1 MFSAIIDK
9 GSPKCKRGGGSL
21 VKERFLIFT
30 NFVIPSLIQ
39 KIAKLPNLGINPE
52 PKAKHQQR
60 HYRPKCT
67 RNICLQTCILESRN
81 PWQSFPESYNFCFN
95 LTRAP
100 QATKPPSI
108 HVTSPKV
115 KQPIHPSSRNWP
127 LKCWLCFLVEL
138 KLGLLITRSRS
149 SSKSDIWNLKI
160 HIMFPSCKRSRK

>member
-1 MFSAIIDK
+1 MSVFGLKIQCFRQK
-9 GSPKCKRGGGSL
+9 LTRGVLNVKGGGGAL

-67 RNICLQTCILESRN
+67 RNMCLQTCILESRN
-81 PWQSFPESYNFCFN
+81 PWQSFPESYNFCLN

-100 QATKPPSI
+100 QATKPPSS

-115 KQPIHPSSRNWP
+115 KQPIYPSSSQQQP
-127 LKCWLCFLVEL
+127 LKW
-138 KLGLLITRSRS
+138 
-149 SSKSDIWNLKI
+149 
-160 HIMFPSCKRSRK
+160 